1 MPTPPLGMPVV
12 YPVPQHGGQRA
23 VSNRAAQPIVRQTT
37 MPATDGRRGL
47 KAASIQHTRPAHTA
61 CTQGQHTGSA
71 HSVSI
76 QCGAAQLSM
85 NHGKRSPPRG
95 PTLPLPLPLTL
106 TFTLTSRR
114 SGRQGDTLPPAL
126 PRPHPQPQRAACAR
140 GGPLALRACVRACVR
155 AARRPGRPVPVP
167 VPVPVGGYYGA
178 HRPPPPPSP
187 AKAAT
192 HTLPPL
198 LASSCAQLRTAHA
211 KALRLRFLA
220 LVQRRATPLYN
231 PSHMDM
237 YLAATRDIFVTRT
250 KIINFVRR
258 FLDMHGFLEV
268 ETPPQPAR
276 LTPRHCE

>member
-95 PTLPLPLPLTL
+95 PTLPLPLPLPHNPNLHPNLAQVWSTRRHA
-106 TFTLTSRR
+106 TASATST
-114 SGRQGDTLPPAL
+114 SSSTP
-126 PRPHPQPQRAACAR
+126 AR
-140 GGPLALRACVRACVR
+140 GLCPRRPAGPACVRACVR
-155 AARRPGRPVPVP
+155 AARRPGRPVPAP
-167 VPVPVGGYYGA
+167 VPVPAGGG
-178 HRPPPPPSP
+178 
-187 AKAAT
+187 
-192 HTLPPL
+192 
-198 LASSCAQLRTAHA
+198 
-211 KALRLRFLA
+211 
-220 LVQRRATPLYN
+220 
-231 PSHMDM
+231 
-237 YLAATRDIFVTRT
+237 
-250 KIINFVRR
+250 
-258 FLDMHGFLEV
+258 
-268 ETPPQPAR
+268 
-276 LTPRHCE
+276 

>member
-178 HRPPPPPSP
+178 HRPPPPPISP

-198 LASSCAQLRTAHA
+198 LASSCAQLRTAAHSCAQLRTAHA
-211 KALRLRFLA
+211 KALRLRRLA
-220 LVQRRATPLYN
+220 LSAAQRRATPPL
-231 PSHMDM
+231 
-237 YLAATRDIFVTRT
+237 
-250 KIINFVRR
+250 
-258 FLDMHGFLEV
+258 
-268 ETPPQPAR
+268 
-276 LTPRHCE
+276 